1 MVRTS
6 HPLYHCSSLTQI
18 HDGFSY
24 ANGKRL
30 LGYGI
35 LLRSELAR
43 AARTHYQ
50 RLQTTRRGR
59 SLLGS

>member
-24 ANGKRL
+24 ADGKKL
-30 LGYGI
+30 FDYGV
-35 LLRSELAR
+35 LVCSELAY
-43 AARTHYQ
+43 AACTYYQ

>member
-24 ANGKRL
+24 ADGKKL
-30 LGYGI
+30 FDYGV
-35 LLRSELAR
+35 LVCSELAY
-43 AARTHYQ
+43 AACTYYQ
-50 RLQTTRRGR
+50 RLQTTCRR
-59 SLLGS
+59 